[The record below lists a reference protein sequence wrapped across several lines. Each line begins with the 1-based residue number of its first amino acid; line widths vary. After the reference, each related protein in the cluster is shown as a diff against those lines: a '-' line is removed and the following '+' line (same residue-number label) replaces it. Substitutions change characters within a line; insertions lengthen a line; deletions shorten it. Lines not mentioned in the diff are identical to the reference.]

1 MCIANSQTIFIADD
15 EADLLHLVERA
26 LLKEGFKV
34 ETASTGRAALEGVK
48 AIVPDLAILDMMMPE
63 MTGVEVCRALRA
75 QPATAEIPL
84 IMLSARTAEIDRV
97 VAFEVGVDDYVT
109 KPFSSREL
117 LLRVR
122 AILRHAPSVR
132 HQNGVWTL
140 GQISLDRERHQVKV
154 NGVEVALTAVEFKL
168 LRVLLQT
175 PERVH
180 SRTALLESVWGDD
193 RVELRTVD
201 TQVRRLRARLG
212 PAANQIETIR
222 AFGYRLTSP
231 REIA

>member
-1 MCIANSQTIFIADD
+1 
-15 EADLLHLVERA
+15 
-26 LLKEGFKV
+26 
-34 ETASTGRAALEGVK
+34 
-48 AIVPDLAILDMMMPE
+48 MMMPE

-75 QPATAEIPL
+75 QPATADIPL
-84 IMLSARTAEIDRV
+84 IMFSARTAEIDRV

-122 AILRHAPSVR
+122 AILRHAPNMR
-132 HQNGVWTL
+132 HQNGVWTF
-140 GQISLDRERHQVKV
+140 GHISLDRERHEVKV
-154 NGVEVALTAVEFKL
+154 NGIEVALTAVEFKL
-168 LRVLLQT
+168 LRVLLQV

-180 SRTALLESVWGDD
+180 SRASLLESVWGDD

-231 REIA
+231 REDA